1 MIFCSKIKI
10 DSIKQTK
17 VPFLHQLIASWPTSG
32 PPGGKWWLCLLELSL
47 HPLLLQQEQRKAQI
61 ILTLRKIFYM
71 ILILA
76 TISSLDKTDPGVIS
90 SSYTSYGMGDCLTL
104 CSRLTEVVFT
114 LTFTFCTQ
122 LISVVH
128 YGYVSLMKGRK
139 WFPHH
144 TALPIVSFVLLS
156 AVDKECVWWIKWPAK
171 FPWGWILYDYVLHC
185 VV

>member
-32 PPGGKWWLCLLELSL
+32 PPGGKWWLCLLEHSL

-61 ILTLRKIFYM
+61 ILTLRKIFYI

-114 LTFTFCTQ
+114 LTFHILHPVDLCCT
-122 LISVVH
+122 LWLCVPDEGEEVVSTSYSSSH
-128 YGYVSLMKGRK
+128 
-139 WFPHH
+139 
-144 TALPIVSFVLLS
+144 
-156 AVDKECVWWIKWPAK
+156 C
-171 FPWGWILYDYVLHC
+171 ILC
-185 VV
+185 TSKCCR